1 MTAIAQRLPE
11 QAIKK
16 KKDVDHTVRWIAVI
30 AAFVSIVAFF
40 YFNAQGST
48 LAYKDAISHLD
59 IARRVIDSPTRGL
72 AQLGGVWLPMP
83 HLLAV
88 PFIWIDALYYSGF
101 AGSILSM
108 LAYVATSILLYKIT
122 LSLTH
127 HKLAAI
133 ICAVVF
139 MANPNVLYMQSTP
152 MTELLMFMCMAGTVY
167 GVQRW
172 IITDHYK
179 YLLAGA
185 VAGLF
190 GTLTRYESWVLLV
203 VMILLVVFVA
213 WKKQYAYVK
222 TEGIVLAFVSV
233 GALGIA
239 MWMLWNLLIFNN
251 ILYFQIGDY
260 AKPSLWVGEA
270 EAAVGNWW
278 ISFMTYTYATLDN
291 LWPVTSVLAIVGL
304 GMMAARE
311 RFALKTLPTFS
322 LLTLFPFFVVA
333 LEQGQRPLHVAQV
346 TGDLYN
352 VRFGLLMILPAA
364 IAIGYIVSAFDGN
377 RALRRVTTGIVL
389 ACVALFGTTSLL
401 TPNGIAVLKE
411 PAAAQQKSYT
421 STTNEVSAFLAANR
435 TDGKILMESFG
446 NDMVM
451 FNARIALQNCINEG
465 SFRIWEPAQKDPA
478 NNDIQWI
485 VMRHAGQ
492 LQPDKVYRE
501 LYNTDA
507 LAAYDIAFKNDA
519 YYIYERRSS

>member
-1 MTAIAQRLPE
+1 MATITQHTPTLTTR
-11 QAIKK
+11 K
-16 KKDVDHTVRWIAVI
+16 KKDVDHTLRWIAVI
-30 AAFVSIVAFF
+30 AAFVSVVAFF
-40 YFNAQGST
+40 YFNAQGTT

-72 AQLGGVWLPMP
+72 AQLGGVWLPLP
-83 HLLAV
+83 HLLAI

-108 LAYVATSILLYKIT
+108 LAYVATSVLLYKIT
-122 LSLTH
+122 LSLTN

-133 ICAVVF
+133 VCAVVF
-139 MANPNVLYMQSTP
+139 MANPNVLYIQSTP
-152 MTELLMFMCMAGTVY
+152 MTELLMFLCMAGMVY

-179 YLLAGA
+179 YLIAGA

-190 GTLTRYESWVLLV
+190 GTLTRYESWVLLAA
-203 VMILLVVFVA
+203 MILVVVFVA
-213 WKKQYAYVK
+213 WKKKYAYVK
-222 TEGIVLAFVSV
+222 IEGIVLAFTFV
-233 GALGIA
+233 GVLGITL
-239 MWMLWNLLIFNN
+239 WMLWNLLIFNN
-251 ILYFQIGDY
+251 FLYFQIGDY

-270 EAAVGNWW
+270 EAAVGDWW
-278 ISFMTYTYATLDN
+278 VSLLTYAYATLDN
-291 LWPVTSVLAIVGL
+291 LWPAMTVLMVIGL
-304 GMMAARE
+304 GMMAFRE

-352 VRFGLLMILPAA
+352 VRFGLLMVLPAA
-364 IAIGYIVSAFDGN
+364 IAIGYLVSVFRDKRHMLGITVGVVLTCVASFGIVS
-377 RALRRVTTGIVL
+377 
-389 ACVALFGTTSLL
+389 LL
-401 TPNGIAVLKE
+401 LPNGIAVLRE
-411 PAAAQQKSYT
+411 PTAASQKSYT
-421 STTNEVSAFLAANR
+421 STTTAVSAFLAENR

-451 FNARIALQNCINEG
+451 FHARIALSNCIYEG
-465 SFRIWEPAQKDPA
+465 SFRLWEPALKDPA

-501 LYNTDA
+501 LYGTEA
-507 LAAYDIAFKNDA
+507 LVAYNLAFKNDA

>member
-1 MTAIAQRLPE
+1 MATIMQQSAQLTV
-11 QAIKK
+11 KK
-16 KKDVDHTVRWIAVI
+16 KKDVDHTLRWIAVI
-30 AAFVSIVAFF
+30 ATFVSVVAFF

-72 AQLGGVWLPMP
+72 AQLGGVWLPLP
-83 HLLAV
+83 HMLAI
-88 PFIWIDALYYSGF
+88 PFIWIDVFYYSGF

-108 LAYVATSILLYKIT
+108 LSYVATSVLLYKIT
-122 LSLTH
+122 LSLTNQ
-127 HKLAAI
+127 KLAAI
-133 ICAVVF
+133 MSAVVF

-152 MTELLMFMCMAGTVY
+152 MTELLMFLCMAGMVY

-185 VAGLF
+185 TAGLF
-190 GTLTRYESWVLLV
+190 GTLTRYESWVLLLA
-203 VMILLVVFVA
+203 MALLVTFVA
-213 WKKQYAYVK
+213 WKKGGPYVK
-222 TEGIVLAFVSV
+222 IEGIVLAFLSV
-233 GALGIA
+233 GAIGIA
-239 MWMLWNLLIFNN
+239 LWMLWNLLIFNN
-251 ILYFQIGDY
+251 FLYFQIGDY
-260 AKPSLWVGEA
+260 AKPSLWVGEG
-270 EAAVGNWW
+270 EAAVGDWW
-278 ISFMTYTYATLDN
+278 VSFMTYTYATLDN
-291 LWPVTSVLAIVGL
+291 LWPVLTLLMVIGL
-304 GMMAARE
+304 GVMVMRE

-352 VRFGLLMILPAA
+352 VRFGLLMVLPAA
-364 IAIGYIVSAFDGN
+364 IAIGYIVSLFRDQ
-377 RALRRVTTGIVL
+377 TPIKSIVVGVV
-389 ACVALFGTTSLL
+389 AVCVALFAAVSLL
-401 TPNGIAVLKE
+401 TPNGIAVLRE
-411 PAAAQQKSYT
+411 PTAASQKSYT
-421 STTNEVSAFLAANR
+421 STTNEVSAYLAANH

-451 FNARIALQNCINEG
+451 FNARIALSNCIYEG
-465 SFRIWEPAQKDPA
+465 SFRLWEPALRDPA

-501 LYNTDA
+501 LYDKDA
-507 LAAYDIAFKNDA
+507 LAAYDLAFKNDA
-519 YYIYERRSS
+519 YHIYERRSS